1 MRIAAV
7 TVNWNQPRLTQLCVE
22 SLVAGSCFPDWV
34 IVIDNGSALDPTT
47 LVHLAYPHAVVLRN
61 QANAGFAAAANQGT
75 ERALALGADA
85 VLIVNNDAVV
95 HRDCV
100 AELIAALERDTSLAG
115 AGAKTLTQEQP
126 PRIHTA
132 YGMLTYHGQ
141 LVRQQGWLEPDIT
154 QFNEQVLVD
163 YISGC
168 AMLLRRTALERI
180 GLLDAE
186 FFAYHEDLDWCTRAR
201 RAGYNVAYVPRAIV
215 YHQMH
220 ASTGG
225 GGYLSPITYL
235 SARNAIL
242 FMRKNAGWTQWLTY
256 AFYLCGNLLK
266 EAVFRG
272 RRGELAGFKLRLR
285 GLRDGLLRRPVPLRA
300 IGLSDDPRAAH
311 ASPAATTEAGPI
323 EQRLRR
329 G

>member
-1 MRIAAV
+1 
-7 TVNWNQPRLTQLCVE
+7 
-22 SLVAGSCFPDWV
+22 
-34 IVIDNGSALDPTT
+34 
-47 LVHLAYPHAVVLRN
+47 
-61 QANAGFAAAANQGT
+61 
-75 ERALALGADA
+75 

-100 AELIAALERDTSLAG
+100 AALIAALERDAALAG

-132 YGMLTYHGQ
+132 YGILTYHGQ
-141 LVRQQGWLEPDIT
+141 LVRQQGWLEPDIS
-154 QFNEQVLVD
+154 QFNDLTQVD

-168 AMLLRRTALERI
+168 GMLLRRAALERV

-186 FFAYHEDLDWCTRAR
+186 FFAYHEDLDWCVRAR
-201 RAGYNVAYVPRAIV
+201 RAGYRVAYVPAAIV
-215 YHQMH
+215 YHRMH

-242 FMRKNAGWTQWLTY
+242 FVRKNASWMQRLTY
-256 AFYLCGNLLK
+256 AFYLSGNLLK

-272 RRGELAGFKLRLR
+272 RRRELAGFMLRLR
-285 GLRDGLLRRPVPLRA
+285 GLRDGLLRRPVPLRE
-300 IGLSDDPRAAH
+300 IGLNGTPDVAHVPASNSAAVGRV
-311 ASPAATTEAGPI
+311 GPQ
-323 EQRLRR
+323 QR

>member
-1 MRIAAV
+1 MRVGAV
-7 TVNWNQPRLTQLCVE
+7 TVNWNQPHLTQLCVQ
-22 SLVAGSCFPDWV
+22 SLVKGSRVPDWV
-34 IVIDNGSALDPTT
+34 IVVDNGSTLDPTA
-47 LVHLAYPHAVVLRN
+47 VVRGAYPHTVVLRN
-61 QANAGFAAAANQGT
+61 ATNMGFAAAANHGT
-75 ERALALGADA
+75 ERALALGAEA

-95 HRDCV
+95 HPDCV
-100 AELIAALERDTSLAG
+100 AALVSALEGDASLAG

-132 YGMLTYHGQ
+132 YGILTYHGQ
-141 LVRQQGWLEPDIT
+141 LVRQQGWLEPDVT
-154 QFNEQVLVD
+154 QFNALAHVD

-168 AMLLRRTALERI
+168 AMLLRRAALERV

-201 RAGYNVAYVPRAIV
+201 RAGYRVAYVPAAIV
-215 YHQMH
+215 YHRMH

-242 FMRKNAGWTQWLTY
+242 FVRKHASWAQRLTY
-256 AFYLCGNLLK
+256 AFFLCGNLLK

-285 GLRDGLLRRPVPLRA
+285 GLRDGLLRRAVPLRE
-300 IGLSDDPRAAH
+300 IGLNGALRAAPPAEA
-311 ASPAATTEAGPI
+311 ASVSRI
-323 EQRLRR
+323 EPQLR
-329 G
+329 GDD

>member
-1 MRIAAV
+1 MRVGVV

-22 SLVAGSCFPDWV
+22 SLVAGSQVPDWV
-34 IVIDNGSALDPTT
+34 IVVDNGSAQDPTT
-47 LVHLAYPHAVVLRN
+47 LVRLAHPQTVVLRN
-61 QANAGFAAAANQGT
+61 PGNLGFAAAANQGA
-75 ERALALGADA
+75 ERAMTLGADA

-95 HRDCV
+95 HHEC
-100 AELIAALERDTSLAG
+100 IAALVAALEGDASLAG

-132 YGMLTYHGQ
+132 YGTLTYHGQ

-154 QFNEQVLVD
+154 QFNELVHVD

-168 AMLLRRTALERI
+168 AMLLRRSALERV

-186 FFAYHEDLDWCTRAR
+186 FFAYHEYLDWCTRAR
-201 RAGYNVAYVPRAIV
+201 RAGYRVAYVPAAIV
-215 YHQMH
+215 YHRMH

-242 FMRKNAGWTQWLTY
+242 FVRKHASWRQRLTY

-272 RRGELAGFKLRLR
+272 RRRELAGFKLRLR
-285 GLRDGLLRRPVPLRA
+285 GLRDGLLRRPVPLRD
-300 IGLSDDPRAAH
+300 IGLGGEPRLAQAP
-311 ASPAATTEAGPI
+311 PADTAGVSRI
-323 EQRLRR
+323 EQQR

>member
-1 MRIAAV
+1 MRVGAV
-7 TVNWNQPRLTQLCVE
+7 TVNWNQPRLTQLCAE
-22 SLVAGSCFPDWV
+22 SLVAGSRVPDWV
-34 IVIDNGSALDPTT
+34 IVVDNGSALDPTT
-47 LVHLAYPHAVVLRN
+47 LVKLAYQRTVVLRN
-61 QANAGFAAAANQGT
+61 PANVGFAAAANSGI

-100 AELIAALERDTSLAG
+100 AALIEALERDASLAG

-154 QFNEQVLVD
+154 QFNELAHVD

-168 AMLLRRTALERI
+168 AMLLRRAALERV

-201 RAGYNVAYVPRAIV
+201 RAGYHVAYVPAAIV
-215 YHQMH
+215 YHRMH

-235 SARNAIL
+235 SARNAVL
-242 FMRKNAGWTQWLTY
+242 FVRKNGSRIQRLTY

-272 RRGELAGFKLRLR
+272 RRGELAGFVLRLR
-285 GLRDGLLRRPVPLRA
+285 GLRDGLLRRPVPLRE
-300 IGLSDDPRAAH
+300 IGLDGEPPVAQVH
-311 ASPAATTEAGPI
+311 PVETAGVSRITP
-323 EQRLRR
+323 QRR

>member
-1 MRIAAV
+1 MRVGAV
-7 TVNWNQPRLTQLCVE
+7 TVNWNQPHLTQLCVE
-22 SLVAGSCFPDWV
+22 SLAQGARVPDWV
-34 IVIDNGSALDPTT
+34 IVVDNGSTLDPTAT
-47 LVHLAYPHAVVLRN
+47 VQDAYPPTVVLRN
-61 QANAGFAAAANQGT
+61 AANMGFAAGANLGT

-85 VLIVNNDAVV
+85 VLLVNNDAVV
-95 HRDCV
+95 HPDCV
-100 AELIAALERDTSLAG
+100 AELVAALERDASLAG

-132 YGMLTYHGQ
+132 YGVLTYHGQ
-141 LVRQQGWLEPDIT
+141 LVRQQGWLEPDVS
-154 QFNEQVLVD
+154 QFSALAHVD

-168 AMLLRRTALERI
+168 AMLLRRTALERV

-201 RAGYNVAYVPRAIV
+201 RAGYRVAYVPTAMV
-215 YHQMH
+215 YHRMH
-220 ASTGG
+220 ASTG

-242 FMRKNAGWTQWLTY
+242 FMRKNASWAQRLTY
-256 AFYLCGNLLK
+256 AVYLCGNLVK

-285 GLRDGLLRRPVPLRA
+285 GLRDGLLRRPVPLGE
-300 IGLSDDPRAAH
+300 IGLDGAPRSVAA
-311 ASPAATTEAGPI
+311 APAGGEHVGHP
-323 EQRLRR
+323 L
-329 G
+329 